1 VRRHH
6 HKWHEKWHEEWHE
19 EHRRWQPGGR
29 LWLGWYVRARL
40 HRRIFMWFGLT
51 IAVTLGVVAGASHVL
66 GTGTSTWK
74 REVERARSLLA
85 HSFERVW
92 EQPMERELLARTIA
106 TDLDADVTLLDHGAN
121 ALEVGRP
128 CAKPY
133 LRASVKQGG
142 EILLCP
148 SRARDGSRTN
158 TVLVFVIAGVVLWAM
173 SGKIARRL
181 SRPYDQL
188 VTFADELGR
197 GNFEARVKL
206 HPRDRDEAAVLAKV
220 LNGMAAR
227 IAKQMADQRELLAAV
242 SHEIRTPL
250 ARIRILTELARD
262 GGDPGKTL
270 DEVDREVVEID
281 RMVGDLLASA
291 RLDFSKIEPATLEV
305 RDVALR
311 ALDRA
316 GLSTVKLDIENAST
330 VRADPTLLQRALANL
345 LENAKRHA
353 GGAERLH
360 VAEKAGKVCFA
371 VEDRGPGIPAG
382 EEERIFERFTSSSSP
397 TSTEKREGLGL
408 GLSLVRRIAEAH
420 GGRAF
425 AENLRGGGARVGI
438 ELPA

>member
-1 VRRHH
+1 
-6 HKWHEKWHEEWHE
+6 
-19 EHRRWQPGGR
+19 
-29 LWLGWYVRARL
+29 VRARL
-40 HRRIFMWFGLT
+40 HRRIFVWFGLT
-51 IAVTLGVVAGASHVL
+51 IAVTVGVVAGASHLL
-66 GTGTSTWK
+66 GAGTNSWK
-74 REVERARSLLA
+74 REVDRARSLLT

-92 EQPMERELLARTIA
+92 DQPLERELLARTIA
-106 TDLDADVTLLDHGAN
+106 TDLDADVTVIDHGPKT
-121 ALEVGRP
+121 LEVGRP
-128 CAKPY
+128 CEKPFA
-133 LRASVKQGG
+133 RASVKQGG

-158 TVLVFVIAGVVLWAM
+158 NILVFVIAGVVLWGM

-188 VTFADELGR
+188 VSFADELGK

-262 GGDPGKTL
+262 GGDPDKTL
-270 DEVDREVVEID
+270 NEVDREVVEID

-291 RLDFSKIEPATLEV
+291 RLDFSKIEPSILDV
-305 RDVALR
+305 RDVASR

-316 GLSTVKLDIENAST
+316 GLASVKLDISNATS
-330 VRADPTLLQRALANL
+330 VRADPTLLQRALSNL

-353 GGAERLH
+353 GGAERL
-360 VAEKAGKVCFA
+360 VVEEKSGKVCFA
-371 VEDRGPGIPAG
+371 VEDRGPGIPPG
-382 EEERIFERFTSSSSP
+382 EEERIFERFTKK
-397 TSTEKREGLGL
+397 EGEGLGL

-420 GGRAF
+420 GGTAF
-425 AENLRGGGARVGI
+425 ATNLSQGGARVGI
-438 ELPA
+438 ELPT

>member
-1 VRRHH
+1 MRRSHH
-6 HKWHEKWHEEWHE
+6 DKWREKWHEEWHE
-19 EHRRWQPGGR
+19 QHRRWQPGGR

-51 IAVTLGVVAGASHVL
+51 IAVTFGVVMGASHLL
-66 GTGTSTWK
+66 GTGPNSWK
-74 REVERARSLLA
+74 REVDRGRALLA

-92 EQPMERELLARTIA
+92 EQPLERELLARTIA
-106 TDLDADVTLLDHGAN
+106 TDLDADVTLIDHGAL

-128 CAKPY
+128 CPKPY
-133 LRASVKQGG
+133 LKTTVKQGG

-158 TVLVFVIAGVVLWAM
+158 TIVVFLIAGVVLWAM

-181 SRPYDQL
+181 ARPYDQL

-220 LNGMAAR
+220 LNGMAGR

-262 GGDPGKTL
+262 GGDPQKTL

-291 RLDFSKIEPATLEV
+291 RLDFSKIEAATLDV
-305 RDVALR
+305 RDVTTR

-316 GLSTVKLDIENAST
+316 GMTDVKLDIEGATT

-353 GGAERLH
+353 GGAERLQ
-360 VAEKAGKVCFA
+360 VTERAGRVCFA
-371 VEDRGPGIPAG
+371 VEDRGPGIAPG
-382 EEERIFERFTSSSSP
+382 DEERIFERFTKK
-397 TSTEKREGLGL
+397 EGEGLGL

-425 AENLRGGGARVGI
+425 AENLTAGGARVGI
-438 ELPA
+438 ELPT